1 MQMDNQ
7 NPQAA
12 LSLTPKS
19 SSSVSTP
26 FQKQTYGT
34 AEFPQPYIAGYGY
47 VTSGGAMGSFFLSSF
62 WSVSKTGTGAYTI
75 THNIGDLTYFV
86 SLTPTIATATIMT
99 VDTVGTNTV
108 TIKSFDAAGAAQDTA
123 FSFIIYK
130 VLL

>member
-1 MQMDNQ
+1 MQTDKANI
-7 NPQAA
+7 PTSP
-12 LSLTPKS
+12 LSM
-19 SSSVSTP
+19 P

-47 VTSGGAMGSFFLSSF
+47 VTSAGAMGSFFLSSY
-62 WSVSKTGTGAYTI
+62 WTVAKTGTGAYTI

-86 SLTPTIATATIMT
+86 SLTPVIATATIMS
-99 VDTVGTNTV
+99 VDTVGINTV
-108 TIKSFDAAGAAQDTA
+108 TIKSFDAAGAAKDTA